1 MEKDIQKRGSMKLNE
16 TPWRKKIHETED
28 YIVFEDGFPVTEGHL
43 LFVPKQDQIENL
55 VHCWRAAHEWGERW
69 VLEEY
74 CDGYNIGQNIGT
86 AAGQTV
92 MYSHVHLIPR
102 RYGDMQ
108 DPRGGVRYVIPEK
121 GNYRANE
128 R

>member
-1 MEKDIQKRGSMKLNE
+1 MALNIQKNNSMKLNE
-16 TPWRKKIHETED
+16 TPWRKKIYETED

-102 RYGDMQ
+102 RHGDMP
-108 DPRGGVRYVIPEK
+108 DPRGGVRHVIPEK
-121 GNYRANE
+121 GNYRANK

>member
-1 MEKDIQKRGSMKLNE
+1 MKINE
-16 TPWRKKIHETED
+16 TPWRKKIYETEN

-43 LFVPKQDQIENL
+43 LFVPKQDQIEHL

-69 VLEEY
+69 VLEEC

-86 AAGQTV
+86 SAGQTV

-102 RYGDMQ
+102 RYGDMP
-108 DPRGGVRYVIPEK
+108 DPRGGVRHVIPEK
-121 GNYRANE
+121 GNYRVNE

>member
-1 MEKDIQKRGSMKLNE
+1 VKINEIPWTEKVY
-16 TPWRKKIHETED
+16 ETED
-28 YIVFEDGFPVTEGHL
+28 YVVFKDGFPVTEGHL
-43 LFVPKQDQIENL
+43 LFVPKVNMIDNL
-55 VHCWRAAHEWGERW
+55 VLCWKAAHEWAERW
-69 VLEEY
+69 IIEGY

-92 MYSHVHLIPR
+92 MYPHIHLIPR
-102 RYGDMQ
+102 RHGDMT
-108 DPRGGVRYVIPEK
+108 DPRGGVRHVIPEK